1 MAVPNQEKVDDQ
13 LRTSAKELVVLVRD
27 GRETV
32 TNVAVADDRRE
43 IRRRMDEV
51 RKYII
56 SSFPV
61 RFLTNNIN
69 CRRS

>member
-1 MAVPNQEKVDDQ
+1 MTVPNQEKVDDQ

-61 RFLTNNIN
+61 RFLTHNIN